1 MVVTDWWKS
10 RWGRWLLSA
19 VEKIFMVSCWF
30 LGVHLRFHPGNKKR
44 NPKIKIQR
52 RSGQNVY
59 FSQRENLGYPWEG
72 TLAAV
77 PQLLP
82 HIALYVHYIISIYR
96 LYICWYIS
104 LLYSP
109 KGFPN
114 FSLWRT
120 LLGPP
125 QPPSRGLKLQG
136 VPTIFG
142 ASPWCPSR
150 PSGRCRV
157 VVNGGRFFSGGF
169 FSLFFYGGVG
179 SQWSPWSPWR
189 WCQMYIYNVIW
200 NVLYI

>member
-96 LYICWYIS
+96 LYICWYIY
-104 LLYSP
+104 LFCTLPRVSP
-109 KGFPN
+109 TFPFEEH
-114 FSLWRT
+114 FSARRT
-120 LLGPP
+120 

-142 ASPWCPSR
+142 ASP
-150 PSGRCRV
+150 
-157 VVNGGRFFSGGF
+157 
-169 FSLFFYGGVG
+169 
-179 SQWSPWSPWR
+179 
-189 WCQMYIYNVIW
+189 
-200 NVLYI
+200 